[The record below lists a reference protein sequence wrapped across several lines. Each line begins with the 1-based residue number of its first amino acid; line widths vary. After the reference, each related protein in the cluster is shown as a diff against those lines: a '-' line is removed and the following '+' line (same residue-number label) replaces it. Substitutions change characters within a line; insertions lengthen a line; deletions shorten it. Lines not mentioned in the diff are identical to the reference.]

1 MLTTIKKISEM
12 TTILK
17 VVLCSLFIFFSA
29 VFFISC
35 SKFEEDNNQTPVVP
49 NINDVQAVIGGKNVF
64 ENYVNIEDFKNVQ
77 FEDDETYLRHKK
89 AHDYL
94 LSIDTFLYASTRDQ
108 LLYVSKKLIKEAER
122 DEKIKDEYYNTS
134 LFHNFVFEPYI
145 SNYFVSFSREA
156 HNYNMTTPFVNLFF
170 KKTKDGPLL
179 LTPKEA
185 YNISFQ
191 ERQFL
196 REKGENEKYIMKSIS
211 IYKYA
216 YETGLNN
223 SFVSDL
229 RILSYPKYKDKFAN
243 SVDMQV
249 MYYQMPHKDN
259 YLDYQNDTKQV
270 KNIDDLKYFIKPGS
284 LIFVFK
290 EDLKE
295 LEKENFGN
303 WGHML
308 IVGDRYLYGDTNEYK
323 HLYNYTMLHT
333 FESFVDEKYMFNKM
347 LDEKVSLIEY
357 LKHLYFIEAQNGVEL
372 YPNKNN
378 KWGFERHDGL
388 VRTSGND
395 ETFQRRMKE
404 ATCIA
409 VVNLNDGYHLS
420 HYKLLSNVIKYA
432 NKQVDDKKNYN
443 FTPTGADDN
452 TDKHYCSG
460 LAFYSFLNDKKYPS
474 LRLLTPN
481 HLSTYYCCLIF
492 GGKWYM
498 PRTVCNSPF
507 VYTRVWKKE

>member
-1 MLTTIKKISEM
+1 MLSKFKKTSEM

-17 VVLCSLFIFFSA
+17 VVLCSLF

-35 SKFEEDNNQTPVVP
+35 SKFEEENNQTPVVP
-49 NINDVQAVIGGKNVF
+49 NINEAQASIGGENVF

-77 FEDDETYLRHKK
+77 FEDNETYLRHKK
-89 AHDYL
+89 AHDYF
-94 LSIDTFLYASTRDQ
+94 LSIETFPYARTRGQ
-108 LLYVSKKLIKEAER
+108 LLYLSKKLIETEEIIQKT
-122 DEKIKDEYYNTS
+122 KKGFSQNIS

-145 SNYFVSFSREA
+145 SNDFVSFSREA
-156 HNYNMTTPFVNLFF
+156 HNYNMTRPFVELFF
-170 KKTKDGPLL
+170 EKTKDGPLL

-196 REKGENEKYIMKSIS
+196 REKGENEKYIMRTIDMFL
-211 IYKYA
+211 YTYH
-216 YETGLNN
+216 TGLNN

-229 RILSYPKYKDKFAN
+229 RILSYPKNKDKFTN

-249 MYYQMPHKDN
+249 MYYQMPYKDN

-270 KNIDDLKYFIKPGS
+270 KNIDDLKYFIKSGS
-284 LIFVFK
+284 LVFVFK

-308 IVGDRYLYGDTNEYK
+308 IVGDGFIYDDPKEYRS
-323 HLYNYTMLHT
+323 LYNYAKLQT
-333 FESFVDEKYMFNKM
+333 FQSFVDVKYMFSKI
-347 LDEKVSLIEY
+347 LDEKVSFLEY

-372 YPNKNN
+372 YPNKND

-395 ETFQRRMKE
+395 ESFQRRIKE

-420 HYKLLSNVIKYA
+420 HYNLLSNVIKYA

-460 LAFYSFLNDKKYPS
+460 LAFYAFLNDKKYPS
-474 LRLLTPN
+474 LRILTPN